1 MDVVVAWMWSFGS
14 GCAALVV
21 AVVGGMTLLKR
32 FTGCIRA
39 PCLLMFEF
47 SMPGVLYTCRF
58 RQRVEHLTRER
69 DELKASVKVLEE
81 SGKAVSAD
89 LSKTGAEKDRLTS
102 QLTASVAERK
112 KLGEELRHATS
123 ARDGLSDEKSKISAE
138 LARVTKTSESLQVR
152 VL

>member
-1 MDVVVAWMWSFGS
+1 
-14 GCAALVV
+14 
-21 AVVGGMTLLKR
+21 
-32 FTGCIRA
+32 
-39 PCLLMFEF
+39 
-47 SMPGVLYTCRF
+47 MPGVLYTCRF